1 MKLPESWTWQELKHW
16 LFLTSEEKRVIS
28 FVIAAFLLGS
38 GTKCYRDARPPPVLK
53 SEKNHPTV
61 HHVRGDAFA
70 RPD

>member
-1 MKLPESWTWQELKHW
+1 MKLPESWTWQELKHR
-16 LFLTSEEKRVIS
+16 LVLTSEEKRVIS